1 VARQEA
7 AAQNETSPQARL
19 FAQIEGTGATPPR
32 HPKWN
37 VEDGRTESV
46 PEKLMESPP
55 KSLPKPFRP
64 ASLHPQDF
72 PGDEADSGVFQLS
85 DSSVLMLLLPGP
97 DVAPLMRAIEEDGF
111 TVVPISDA
119 SAAEASG
126 YVPRLAILDGS
137 APGAL
142 DFLRRINAHGMTL
155 HAIVTIPRGAPESH
169 ALAAGAQLTLQRPLT
184 PSDVVTCLQ
193 RFRAHHEHVTRSRDV
208 FDRDRPSVPPPL
220 IESVLATIGHE
231 IRNPLAAALANVES
245 LREASQLP
253 LSEEDHK
260 GAIDDTVIA
269 LRRIQ
274 DVMTAVSSLVKG
286 APPTLEKVGMWGVA
300 ERAVAAVRPHDTR
313 IEIAGEQSVRGWGN
327 SALLEQVVANL
338 VQNALDATLGQE
350 RRHVLVRV
358 YTASGEAR
366 ISVRDNGPGVPAA
379 LRQRIFEPFFTTK
392 GERGTGLGLV
402 LVRHAVS
409 RMGGTLS
416 LGPSERG
423 AVFRIRL
430 RCA

>member
-1 VARQEA
+1 
-7 AAQNETSPQARL
+7 
-19 FAQIEGTGATPPR
+19 
-32 HPKWN
+32 
-37 VEDGRTESV
+37 
-46 PEKLMESPP
+46 MESPP
-55 KSLPKPFRP
+55 KSMNKPLRP
-64 ASLHPQDF
+64 ASLNPTDF
-72 PGDEADSGVFQLS
+72 PGDEVDSGVFQLS
-85 DSSVLMLLLPGP
+85 DSSVLLLLEPGP
-97 DVAPLMRAIEEDGF
+97 DVAPLVRALEQDGF
-111 TVVPISDA
+111 TIVPISDA
-119 SAAEASG
+119 ATAEASG
-126 YVPRLAILDGS
+126 YVPRLAILDGC

-155 HAIVTIPRGAPESH
+155 QAVVTIPRGGSETEAIT
-169 ALAAGAQLTLQRPLT
+169 AGAQLTLQRPLDPT
-184 PSDVVTCLQ
+184 NVLACLQ
-193 RFRAHHEHVTRSRDV
+193 RFRAQHETVARSRDV

-231 IRNPLAAALANVES
+231 IRNPLAAALANVEC
-245 LREASQLP
+245 LREASVMP
-253 LSEEDHK
+253 LSEEDRK
-260 GAIDDTVIA
+260 GTIDDTVIA

-286 APPTLEKVGMWGVA
+286 APPTLEKVNMWGVA
-300 ERAVAAVRPHDTR
+300 ERAVASVRPHDTR

-327 SALLEQVVANL
+327 AALLEQVVANL

-350 RRHVLVRV
+350 KRHVLVRV
-358 YTASGEAR
+358 YAASGEAR

-430 RCA
+430 RAA

>member
-1 VARQEA
+1 MDS
-7 AAQNETSPQARL
+7 T
-19 FAQIEGTGATPPR
+19 
-32 HPKWN
+32 
-37 VEDGRTESV
+37 
-46 PEKLMESPP
+46 P

-72 PGDEADSGVFQLS
+72 PGDEVDSGVFQLS
-85 DSSVLMLLLPGP
+85 DSSVLLLLQPGP
-97 DVAPLMRAIEEDGF
+97 DVAPLVRAMEDEGF
-111 TVVPISDA
+111 TAAPINDA
-119 SAAEASG
+119 TVAEASG
-126 YVPRLAILDGS
+126 YVPRLAVLDGG

-142 DFLRRINAHGMTL
+142 DFLRRINAHGPTL
-155 HAIVTIPRGAPESH
+155 QAIVTIPRGASESE
-169 ALAAGAQLTLQRPLT
+169 AIAAGAQLTLQRPLS
-184 PSDVVTCLQ
+184 PPDVIACLQ
-193 RFRAHHEHVTRSRDV
+193 RFRAQHEHLARSRDV

-231 IRNPLAAALANVES
+231 IRNPLAAALANVEC
-245 LREASQLP
+245 LREAAPVP
-253 LSEEDHK
+253 LSEDDRK
-260 GAIDDTVIA
+260 STIDDTVIA

-286 APPTLEKVGMWGVA
+286 APPTLDKISMWGVA
-300 ERAVAAVRPHDTR
+300 ERAVASVRPHDTR
-313 IEIAGEQSVRGWGN
+313 IEIAGEQAIRGWGN
-327 SALLEQVVANL
+327 AALLEQVVANL
-338 VQNALDATLGQE
+338 VQNALDATAGQE
-350 RRHVLVRV
+350 KRHVLVRV
-358 YTASGEAR
+358 YGASGEAR

-430 RCA
+430 RSA